1 VNEGISIKTIEIIR
15 PIDRPAFEQ
24 KTVEHQGNKRKH
36 SNRLKKSINELEAT
50 TGSRVLEGDHRRVY
64 AD

>member
-1 VNEGISIKTIEIIR
+1 VNEGIAIKTIEIIR
-15 PIDRPAFEQ
+15 PIERSAFEQ

-36 SNRLKKSINELEAT
+36 SSRLRKSINELEA
-50 TGSRVLEGDHRRVY
+50 GSRVLEGDRRRVY